1 MWPRPF
7 LRERTYPLESP
18 SNKLSLTL
26 SSSLVN
32 LFLLLLYFACAV
44 FKDLAVPAGSSAVS
58 PEGFY
63 SPILAAKL
71 AASFGSPEL

>member
-44 FKDLAVPAGSSAVS
+44 FKDLWKIERSFWNALFMIFLAFT
-58 PEGFY
+58 FY
-63 SPILAAKL
+63 IKRTR
-71 AASFGSPEL
+71 EREV